1 MPRPPRPMP
10 IHIQADD
17 GALRRM
23 GRQQLAEM
31 AAAANDVRLCQRVLD
46 ATGDNLVG
54 EVLGNVQNVAAW
66 EHHPPG
72 DAFDAVTYSQ
82 FYYHCHPPD
91 ERPFPEHGHF
101 HLFLRPK
108 GILPAIAPAPVA
120 DDVPPADD
128 NDALSHLVAISMDDS
143 GRATRL
149 FTTNRWVTG
158 ETWYE
163 AADVCRMLD
172 RFALKAA
179 QPRPVVARWLTAM
192 VRLFGDEIARLLH
205 ARDSILAACA
215 ARDPGANVY
224 ENRALDVAS
233 FLNIDIAARCAAV
246 DRALTARR
254 APRA

>member
-1 MPRPPRPMP
+1 MPRPARPIP

-23 GRQQLAEM
+23 GRRQLVDL

-54 EVLGNVQNVAAW
+54 EILGHARNVAAW

-72 DAFDAVTYSQ
+72 DAFDAVTHSQ

-108 GILPAIAPAPVA
+108 GMPPAIAPAPVA
-120 DDVPPADD
+120 DVVPPAGD

-158 ETWYE
+158 ETWYK
-163 AADVCRMLD
+163 AADICRMLD
-172 RFALKAA
+172 RFAVKAA
-179 QPRPVVARWLTAM
+179 PPGPVVVARWLTAM
-192 VRLFGDEIARLLH
+192 VRLYGGDIARLLH
-205 ARDSILAACA
+205 ARDSAIAACA
-215 ARDPGANVY
+215 AQDPGANVH

-233 FLNIDIAARCAAV
+233 FMNIDIAARCAAV
-246 DRALTARR
+246 DSALASQN
-254 APRA
+254 P